1 MLIEDIN
8 YRNTNIKEISVLLS
22 KEILNIW
29 SAANPELCPP
39 VVSGEK
45 AIADRIEKSWK
56 ILLSICHGREKKKT
70 EDVWAQKLD
79 KLFDITKCKCLI
91 VLCADPESH
100 CDSTSC
106 YSNGAHTNCSCERQ
120 LKLPKYDLVWVK
132 DQREKVG
139 TKSRHQFGKV
149 DKVES
154 DRIEGMRL
162 RREQDQ
168 QRLVRQ
174 QEKEKEREEQ
184 ELRDREK
191 GSKDMLETEDQEC
204 DQTASEVSKQH
215 STAASLSK
223 RNYMDIS
230 NTAAATVRCKH
241 FSYI

>member
-1 MLIEDIN
+1 M
-8 YRNTNIKEISVLLS
+8 
-22 KEILNIW
+22 
-29 SAANPELCPP
+29 
-39 VVSGEK
+39 SGEK

-106 YSNGAHTNCSCERQ
+106 DSNGAHINCSCERQ

-139 TKSRHQFGKV
+139 TKSSHQFGKV
-149 DKVES
+149 NKVES

-184 ELRDREK
+184 ELRGIERKGPKTCQRQKIKNVIKQLLKSLNNTPLQHPSVRETIWTY
-191 GSKDMLETEDQEC
+191 LTLLQL
-204 DQTASEVSKQH
+204 Q
-215 STAASLSK
+215 
-223 RNYMDIS
+223 
-230 NTAAATVRCKH
+230 
-241 FSYI
+241 